1 MTKVYIYFLFIF
13 LSARTYA
20 SSCCGGGGSSS
31 MIITADNKMEMSLGY
46 SFRKDIGQTNSQ
58 GYSSLNSEQI
68 RDESQNVDLGIHYQL
83 LDYWQLAS
91 RVSLKSKD
99 IKKSGKTE
107 IETGL
112 GDIDI
117 QATYEYLP
125 EYNYSLWKPRGFLY
139 SKLSI
144 PTSKSLYDSQSTL
157 FTDVRGAGLY
167 SFSIGHFHL
176 KKWGGWTVKLSTEVS
191 RFFGKTYTNLKL
203 EDYHKLLVSMGMS
216 YAPENSDFSFGLNDT
231 FSYQT
236 PKKTT
241 GTISSNSKKEYFWE
255 LGFFI
260 NYLQNRENLWSLSY
274 SDSTLLGDS
283 INSPL
288 YRSVTLSY
296 TYSLEL

>member
-1 MTKVYIYFLFIF
+1 MIKIYLIFLFII
-13 LSARTYA
+13 LSARSYA

-46 SFRKDIGQTNSQ
+46 SFRKDIGLTNSQ

-99 IKKSGKTE
+99 IKKSGKSE
-107 IETGL
+107 SETGL
-112 GDIDI
+112 SDIDI
-117 QATYEYLP
+117 QASYEYLP
-125 EYNYSLWKPRGFLY
+125 EFNYSLWKPRGFLY

-144 PTSKSLYDSQSTL
+144 PTSKSLYDSQTPL

-167 SFSIGHFHL
+167 SFSVGHFHQ
-176 KKWGGWTVKLSTEVS
+176 KKWGEWTVKLSTEVS
-191 RFFGKTYTNLKL
+191 HFFGKKYSNLKL
-203 EDYHKLLVSMGMS
+203 EDYHKLLVPMGVS
-216 YAPENSDFSFGLNDT
+216 YAPENSDFSFGVNDT
-231 FSYQT
+231 FTYQT

-241 GTISSNSKKEYFWE
+241 GTISSTSQKEYFWE
-255 LGFFI
+255 LGFFV
-260 NYLQNRENLWSLSY
+260 NYMQNREAIWSLSY
-274 SDSTLLGDS
+274 SDSSLVGKS

-288 YRSVTLSY
+288 YRTVSLSY
-296 TYSLEL
+296 AYSVEI